1 MECFIS
7 YKMEGNESL
16 KPAEFG
22 IGLNKTFMD
31 LKNISNIN
39 VYFNDPINDI
49 GFMSPGVMSA
59 ITSTS
64 KVLRSCS
71 SQIFVN

>member
-1 MECFIS
+1 MLNS

-16 KPAEFG
+16 NPAEFG

-31 LKNISNIN
+31 LENISNIN

-49 GFMSPGVMSA
+49 GFMSPGVMNA
-59 ITSTS
+59 I
-64 KVLRSCS
+64 KK
-71 SQIFVN
+71 